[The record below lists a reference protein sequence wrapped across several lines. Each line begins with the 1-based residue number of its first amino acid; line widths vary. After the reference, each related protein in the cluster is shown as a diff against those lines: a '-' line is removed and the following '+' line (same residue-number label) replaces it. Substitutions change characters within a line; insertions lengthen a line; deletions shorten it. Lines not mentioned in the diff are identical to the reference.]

1 MGDLTAHTR
10 ALGRWPSTVEVARCR
25 SSATAVV
32 RELPGETGRHRDST
46 AASKSRGLE
55 SPTDRLVPKTG
66 RFDGES
72 ATDAVGSVGDARHE
86 TGCGHFVSVEAVGI
100 PAVRWCSCR

>member
-1 MGDLTAHTR
+1 MSEFGDGGRSR
-10 ALGRWPSTVEVARCR
+10 AAWGNRTPSRLNGCIQKPRTGIADR
-25 SSATAVV
+25 SAGT
-32 RELPGETGRHRDST
+32 
-46 AASKSRGLE
+46 K
-55 SPTDRLVPKTG
+55 DRT
-66 RFDGES
+66 FDGES